1 MFWGGIELPELPDE
15 KVESVETDVLIAQLF
30 NSVTSIVPA
39 IASPI
44 LMEEIT
50 LYFNPEYPS
59 DSMESDE
66 FTVSIIPRDPDLT
79 RPNGEAARPLNV
91 IRYDDT
97 VGQSSITVKYGGAYS
112 GIYDLEV
119 SSFEN
124 GFLVTSDV
132 QFEAKIAVTGFYP
145 T

>member
-15 KVESVETDVLIAQLF
+15 KVESVETDVLIAQAF
-30 NSVTSIVPA
+30 NSVTSIIPA

-59 DSMESDE
+59 DTMESDE

-91 IRYDDT
+91 IRYDNT

-119 SSFEN
+119 SSFLN